1 VRFIVK
7 PLLLLSFLGGL
18 SLACSLSAIGLASP
32 NVSPTGGIFLTATS
46 VVLPSPLQTPA
57 PVEILISTPLP
68 GVRIASGDRQLLNGD
83 WDTAL
88 QEFQNALN
96 TAPDNETRAAALLG
110 LGHIYYLTGN
120 YPEALRALRSV
131 IDDFPDSPERPNAFF
146 FLAQTYTLLQ
156 RYAEASEAY
165 QNYLDLRPGVIDSY
179 VREMHGDLLTVV
191 GDSAGAAGD
200 YQAALQDPRS
210 GDLIGL
216 KIKLSQAYAG
226 SGDYAT
232 ALVMYQDIFNQAQED
247 YTKAQ
252 MRLRTGQAYMALGQT
267 DQAYAAY
274 LDAVENYPTAYD
286 SYTALVELVNADYP
300 VNDIDRGIVDYYA
313 GKYGLAFAAFDH
325 FMQSV
330 DPASPQADINAIGTA
345 RYYRGLALR
354 ARGENQAAIDEWNI
368 IIQNYPQYDRWVDA
382 WEQKGYTLWAFMDD
396 YAQSVETFLEFVKTA
411 PQHSLAA
418 QFLSDAARVAERD
431 GNLARAAEIWERVPQ
446 EYPISEHAYRSIFL
460 AAICRYRLGEYSS
473 ANADMQR
480 ALSLTTD
487 VRDRAAALLWMGKG
501 HQAVGNMVEARTA
514 LEQAIAA
521 DPTGYYSERARELLI
536 GNAPFTP
543 PLAYDLGFD
552 VQAERLG
559 AELWLKSTFGLPEDT
574 VLSEPGP
581 LYDDARLQRGAELWN
596 LGLYNEAN
604 DEFTA
609 MRLEY
614 QNDPANLYRLANY
627 LFDLGDYRTAIQAIR
642 QVLTLNGMDDAA
654 TLSAPALFN
663 RLRFGAYYKDILT
676 PLAQQYGF
684 HPLFLFSVVR
694 QESLFEGFAYSQ
706 AGARGLMQIIP
717 TTGQSLA
724 DKLGWPPNYTAD
736 DLYRPKV
743 SAVFG
748 VDYLAS
754 QRDLFNGDL
763 YAALAAY
770 NGGPGNASVWKSL
783 APNDPDLLLEVIRFE
798 ESRKYI
804 MGIYEIFS
812 IYQQLYNRT
821 P

>member
-1 VRFIVK
+1 
-7 PLLLLSFLGGL
+7 
-18 SLACSLSAIGLASP
+18 
-32 NVSPTGGIFLTATS
+32 
-46 VVLPSPLQTPA
+46 
-57 PVEILISTPLP
+57 
-68 GVRIASGDRQLLNGD
+68 
-83 WDTAL
+83 
-88 QEFQNALN
+88 
-96 TAPDNETRAAALLG
+96 
-110 LGHIYYLTGN
+110 
-120 YPEALRALRSV
+120 
-131 IDDFPDSPERPNAFF
+131 
-146 FLAQTYTLLQ
+146 
-156 RYAEASEAY
+156 
-165 QNYLDLRPGVIDSY
+165 
-179 VREMHGDLLTVV
+179 
-191 GDSAGAAGD
+191 
-200 YQAALQDPRS
+200 
-210 GDLIGL
+210 
-216 KIKLSQAYAG
+216 
-226 SGDYAT
+226 
-232 ALVMYQDIFNQAQED
+232 
-247 YTKAQ
+247 
-252 MRLRTGQAYMALGQT
+252 
-267 DQAYAAY
+267 
-274 LDAVENYPTAYD
+274 
-286 SYTALVELVNADYP
+286 
-300 VNDIDRGIVDYYA
+300 
-313 GKYGLAFAAFDH
+313 
-325 FMQSV
+325 
-330 DPASPQADINAIGTA
+330 
-345 RYYRGLALR
+345 
-354 ARGENQAAIDEWNI
+354 
-368 IIQNYPQYDRWVDA
+368 
-382 WEQKGYTLWAFMDD
+382 
-396 YAQSVETFLEFVKTA
+396 
-411 PQHSLAA
+411 
-418 QFLSDAARVAERD
+418 
-431 GNLARAAEIWERVPQ
+431 
-446 EYPISEHAYRSIFL
+446 
-460 AAICRYRLGEYSS
+460 
-473 ANADMQR
+473 MQR

-552 VQAERLG
+552 VQVERLG

-581 LYDDARLQRGAELWN
+581 LYDDARLPRGAELWN

-604 DEFTA
+604 DEFIA
-609 MRLEY
+609 MRQEY

-654 TLSAPALFN
+654 TISAPALFN

-684 HPLFLFSVVR
+684 HPLFLLSVVR

-770 NGGPGNASVWKSL
+770 NGGPGNASIWKGL
-783 APNDPDLLLEVIRFE
+783 ASNDPDLLLEVIRFE